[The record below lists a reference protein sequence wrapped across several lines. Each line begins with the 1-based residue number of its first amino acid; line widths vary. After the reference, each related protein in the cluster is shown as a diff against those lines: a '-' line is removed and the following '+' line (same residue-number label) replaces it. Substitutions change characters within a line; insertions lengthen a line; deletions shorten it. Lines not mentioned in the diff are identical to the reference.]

1 MLMIAR
7 RTLSKELHS
16 QYPSRQKREKHF
28 VDFYTEIVELDSSLA
43 RTTKLPKGNNFLNSH
58 CSKT

>member
-1 MLMIAR
+1 MIAR

-16 QYPSRQKREKHF
+16 QYPSRQKREKHI

-43 RTTKLPKGNNFLNSH
+43 RTTKLLKGNNFLNSH
-58 CSKT
+58 CGKT